1 MARRRK
7 KKRRQQQAPV
17 EVRIIGPPARELVER
32 IRMLLEEEL
41 TWREKRYQENP
52 DRELRWRIR
61 RYENALLALEELERR
76 VAE

>member
-1 MARRRK
+1 MAKRRK
-7 KKRRQQQAPV
+7 KKRRPATDV
-17 EVRIIGPPARELVER
+17 KVIGPPARELVER

-41 TWREKRYQENP
+41 TWREKRYQENQ